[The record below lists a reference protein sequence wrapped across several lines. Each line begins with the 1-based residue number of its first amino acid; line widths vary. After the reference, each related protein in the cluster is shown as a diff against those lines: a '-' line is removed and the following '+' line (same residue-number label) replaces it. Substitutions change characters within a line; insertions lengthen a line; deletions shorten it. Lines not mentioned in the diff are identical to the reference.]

1 MEINTKQ
8 TISLT
13 TNSPEQTQAVGRLLG
28 ARARAGDVF
37 LLSGDLGA
45 GKTCL
50 TQGILWGLGGN
61 EYARSPTFVIICEYA
76 ARLTL
81 YHMDLYRLDSIEEVI
96 DLGLDE
102 YFLGDGVCVVEWA
115 EKGSDAFIG
124 EHLTVRIESSGGETR
139 ALTFNADTIRY
150 HAIMNDLEKRFS
162 GASSLKA
169 DTPGNNAPDN
179 DCPRNNAN
187 GEA

>member
-1 MEINTKQ
+1 MEIDTKQ

-13 TNSPEQTQAVGRLLG
+13 TSSPEQTRAVGRLLG
-28 ARARAGDVF
+28 AHARAGDVF

-50 TQGILWGLGGN
+50 TQGILWGLGGD
-61 EYARSPTFVIICEYA
+61 EYARSPTFVLICEYA

-81 YHMDLYRLDSIEEVI
+81 YHMDLYRLDSIDEVI
-96 DLGLDE
+96 DLGLDD

-124 EHLTVRIESSGGETR
+124 ESLTVRIESTGGETR
-139 ALTFNADTIRY
+139 TLTFNADTERY
-150 HAIMNDLEKRFS
+150 HAIMNDLEKQFS
-162 GASSLKA
+162 GASSLEA
-169 DTPGNNAPDN
+169 TTPGNDAPDN
-179 DCPRNNAN
+179 GGTKE

>member
-1 MEINTKQ
+1 MEIDTKQ

-13 TNSPEQTQAVGRLLG
+13 TSSPEQTQAVGRLLG
-28 ARARAGDVF
+28 AHARAGDVF

-50 TQGILWGLGGN
+50 TQGILWGLGGD
-61 EYARSPTFVIICEYA
+61 EYARSPTFVLICEYA

-81 YHMDLYRLDSIEEVI
+81 YHMDLYRLDSIDEVI
-96 DLGLDE
+96 DLGLDD

-124 EHLTVRIESSGGETR
+124 ESLTVRIESTGGETR
-139 ALTFNADTIRY
+139 TFTFNADTERY
-150 HAIMNDLEKRFS
+150 HAIMNDLEKQFS
-162 GASSLKA
+162 GASSLEINTPSNDA
-169 DTPGNNAPDN
+169 PGNGGHCNS
-179 DCPRNNAN
+179 AN